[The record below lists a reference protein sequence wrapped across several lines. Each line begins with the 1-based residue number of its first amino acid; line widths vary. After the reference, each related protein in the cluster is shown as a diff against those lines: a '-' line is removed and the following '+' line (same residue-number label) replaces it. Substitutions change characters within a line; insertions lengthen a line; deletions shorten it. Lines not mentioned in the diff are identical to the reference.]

1 MVYPSDYEN
10 KTGFDRI
17 RAQVRGKCTTDGGR
31 ALLDGEGFSAS
42 AGEIAHR
49 LSLCS
54 ELQEILMLESGFPL
68 QEYTDIGPVARK
80 IEVACT
86 FLDIEDMIALRA
98 GLGAVNE
105 ITVFLA
111 AKEEGRYPV
120 LRGLAQGV
128 ESFPEITGHIDTILD
143 RYGKIK
149 DSASPELY
157 LSLIHI

>member
-1 MVYPSDYEN
+1 MINMVYPSDYEN

-80 IEVACT
+80 IEVAGT

-98 GLGAVNE
+98 GRNYKLCKR
-105 ITVFLA
+105 TW
-111 AKEEGRYPV
+111 
-120 LRGLAQGV
+120 
-128 ESFPEITGHIDTILD
+128 D
-143 RYGKIK
+143 
-149 DSASPELY
+149 
-157 LSLIHI
+157 